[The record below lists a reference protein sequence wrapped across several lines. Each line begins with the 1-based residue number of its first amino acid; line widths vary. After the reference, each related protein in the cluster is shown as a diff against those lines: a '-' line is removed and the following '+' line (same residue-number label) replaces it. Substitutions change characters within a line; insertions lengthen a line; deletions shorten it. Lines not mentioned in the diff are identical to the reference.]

1 MINLNS
7 NFMEDDLK
15 KEIIEMRYQTFR
27 EGFCKFKDFNKFDV
41 FVERCLKNGINQLL
55 NDEIVAIKDFVKFD
69 INKTLLQNYK
79 KTISEKMHPQDVKLN
94 IAKMFAFNLDN
105 EIVKD
110 LIKEDKYC
118 LEIIKKELVDNELF
132 EQCEKINKM
141 LINKQNYEKANL

>member
-1 MINLNS
+1 MKDELEIV
-7 NFMEDDLK
+7 K

-94 IAKMFAFNLDN
+94 IAKMFAFNLDS

-132 EQCEKINKM
+132 EQCEKINNI
-141 LINKQNYEKANL
+141 LIKQPKK